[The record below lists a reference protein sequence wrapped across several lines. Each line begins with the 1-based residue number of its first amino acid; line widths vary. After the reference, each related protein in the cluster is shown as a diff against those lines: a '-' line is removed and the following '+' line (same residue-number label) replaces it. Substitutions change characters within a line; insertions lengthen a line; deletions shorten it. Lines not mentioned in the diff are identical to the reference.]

1 MTEKEKYKVFEFG
14 YGGEFSIN
22 CVDATFR
29 NERDAKRVADLL
41 NSLSE
46 KQRITNMTNQALI
59 RFIKS
64 KGYNVEEVLEFVNEL

>member
-1 MTEKEKYKVFEFG
+1 MGKRFMLDDAGELIDLDNHKFVG
-14 YGGEFSIN
+14 YGEE
-22 CVDATFR
+22 CC
-29 NERDAKRVADLL
+29 DLL

-64 KGYNVEEVLEFVNEL
+64 KGYSLKEVLEFVNEL